1 MTTTEV
7 DPAQIAM
14 FDQVMVTFYTE
25 ARRREWA
32 DIRIDDDVVWGST
45 GIPGPAFN
53 GATAATFSEDTADAR
68 IDTILDYFR
77 ELRID
82 MSWWVGPT
90 STPADLGDR
99 LVAHGLTPDGV
110 APGMLVSLDG
120 WSPPPLP
127 DGLSV
132 EPTRDAAS
140 FHEAMD
146 IMFEAFEMP
155 RVVQPMFEARFGD
168 FSIGPRAMQTTYL
181 ARLDG
186 VAVATSLG
194 CLVDDTVAIFNV
206 ATASDARRRG
216 AGGAVTAAA
225 MADAQARGARW
236 AHLESSEMGRSV
248 YERLG
253 FRHVCDIAIFAGHF
267 SGDVAETNHG

>member
-1 MTTTEV
+1 M
-7 DPAQIAM
+7 
-14 FDQVMVTFYTE
+14 
-25 ARRREWA
+25 
-32 DIRIDDDVVWGST
+32 
-45 GIPGPAFN
+45 
-53 GATAATFSEDTADAR
+53 
-68 IDTILDYFR
+68 
-77 ELRID
+77 
-82 MSWWVGPT
+82 
-90 STPADLGDR
+90 
-99 LVAHGLTPDGV
+99 
-110 APGMLVSLDG
+110 
-120 WSPPPLP
+120 P

-155 RVVQPMFEARFGD
+155 RAVQPMFEARFGD

-267 SGDVAETNHG
+267 AGNDA

>member
-1 MTTTEV
+1 LSALEV

-14 FDQVMVTFYTE
+14 FDQMMVAFYTE

-32 DIRIDDDVVWGST
+32 DIKVDDDVIWGAT
-45 GIPGPAFN
+45 GIPGAAFN
-53 GATAATFSEDTADAR
+53 GATAAVFSEETADAR
-68 IDTILDYFR
+68 IDKILDYFR

-90 STPADLGDR
+90 STPADLGHR

-110 APGMLVSLDG
+110 APGMLLSLGG
-120 WSPPPLP
+120 WSPPAMP
-127 DGLSV
+127 DGLV
-132 EPTRDAAS
+132 IEPTRDAAS
-140 FHEAMD
+140 FHEAID
-146 IMFEAFEMP
+146 IMFEAFGMDREA
-155 RVVQPMFEARFGD
+155 QPMFEARFGD

-186 VAVATSLG
+186 VAIATSLG
-194 CLVDDTVAIFNV
+194 CLVDGTVGIFNV
-206 ATASDARRRG
+206 ATATDARRRG

-225 MADAQARGARW
+225 VAAAQVKGARW
-236 AHLESSEMGRSV
+236 AHLESSEIGRSV

-253 FRHVCDIAIFAGHF
+253 FRHVCDIAIYAGHF
-267 SGDVAETNHG
+267 SGDAEGTAPA